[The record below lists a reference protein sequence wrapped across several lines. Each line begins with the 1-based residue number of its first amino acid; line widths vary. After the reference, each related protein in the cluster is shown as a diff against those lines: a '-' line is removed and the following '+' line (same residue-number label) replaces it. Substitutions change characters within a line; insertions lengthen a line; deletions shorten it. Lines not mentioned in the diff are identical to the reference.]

1 MKGWKAGLMA
11 ILVGLGMAVL
21 VGCGGSKAPVKSP
34 QQSLSSIGMLSGVDG
49 SVGYGT
55 VVLSVQ
61 WSKGKS
67 RVIPEATER
76 IVARLKRSGMTL
88 FEKVIERGQ
97 TQVVFEKVPVG
108 EWVLEAEAQDRFGA
122 VLAKG
127 QSESFTLE
135 ANQNKQVTVELTA
148 VALVVTGSGPTQ
160 VTGTRVA
167 QGTPVSR
174 IDANTFN
181 ISGVGTVLSP
191 VNLDANNDGRLDT
204 DVFVVLAGSAPLG
217 FAGFSTT
224 DNAVVVVRTRA
235 RQEQPPSVT
244 VNIDASGAL
253 LRNVALPPGDY
264 EVTVENVTIS
274 SGGNQLRIGE
284 MTYAFSVF
292 KDAAGN
298 LHHTLPTAVSYR
310 LPVVGQPIENVFLEL
325 TVDPAASTA
334 GARRVL
340 FVDHANGE
348 INLTN
353 VPVGTDGKVTFKA
366 QPGGPNLGT
375 VSFVGVGVLLP

>member
-1 MKGWKAGLMA
+1 
-11 ILVGLGMAVL
+11 
-21 VGCGGSKAPVKSP
+21 
-34 QQSLSSIGMLSGVDG
+34 
-49 SVGYGT
+49 
-55 VVLSVQ
+55 
-61 WSKGKS
+61 
-67 RVIPEATER
+67 
-76 IVARLKRSGMTL
+76 MTL

-174 IDANTFN
+174 IGANTFN
-181 ISGVGTVLSP
+181 IQGVGTVLSP

-204 DVFVVLAGSAPLG
+204 DVLVITAGSSPLG
-217 FAGFSTT
+217 FPGFRTS
-224 DNAVVVVRTRA
+224 DNAVVVVRIRG
-235 RQEQPPSVT
+235 RQEQLPSVT
-244 VNIDASGAL
+244 VPIDVSGAL
-253 LRNVALPPGDY
+253 LQNVALPPGDY
-264 EVTVENVTIS
+264 KVTVENVTLS
-274 SGGNQLRIGE
+274 SGGNQLRIGT

-292 KDAAGN
+292 ASGGA
-298 LHHTLPTAVSYR
+298 LRHTLPTAVSYR
-310 LPVVGQPIENVFLEL
+310 LPVVGQPVENVFLEL
-325 TVDPAASTA
+325 TVDPAARAANAT
-334 GARRVL
+334 GFLV
-340 FVDHANGE
+340 VDHANGSIE
-348 INLTN
+348 LTN

-366 QPGGPNLGT
+366 QPGGPTLGT

>member
-34 QQSLSSIGMLSGVDG
+34 QQSISPLDMSA
-49 SVGYGT
+49 GYGT

-97 TQVVFEKVPVG
+97 TQVVFAKVPVG

-135 ANQNKQVTVELTA
+135 ANQNKQVMVELTA
-148 VALVVTGSGPTQ
+148 VALVVMGSGPTQ
-160 VTGTRVA
+160 VTGTPVA

-191 VNLDANNDGRLDT
+191 VDLDANNDGKLDT
-204 DVFVVLAGSAPLG
+204 DVFVISAGSSPLG
-217 FAGFSTT
+217 FAGFTTT
-224 DNAVVVVRTRA
+224 DNAVVVVQIRA
-235 RQEQPPSVT
+235 RQQQPSVT
-244 VNIDASGAL
+244 VPINASGVL
-253 LRNVALPPGDY
+253 GQNVALPPGDY

-292 KDAAGN
+292 VSGGA
-298 LHHTLPTAVSYR
+298 LRHTLPTAVSYR
-310 LPVVGQPIENVFLEL
+310 LPVVGQPVENVFLEL

-334 GARRVL
+334 GARGVL

-348 INLTN
+348 INLTD

>member
-1 MKGWKAGLMA
+1 
-11 ILVGLGMAVL
+11 
-21 VGCGGSKAPVKSP
+21 
-34 QQSLSSIGMLSGVDG
+34 
-49 SVGYGT
+49 
-55 VVLSVQ
+55 
-61 WSKGKS
+61 
-67 RVIPEATER
+67 
-76 IVARLKRSGMTL
+76 MTL

-167 QGTPVSR
+167 QGTPVTR

-191 VNLDANNDGRLDT
+191 VNLDANNDGILDT
-204 DVFVVLAGSAPLG
+204 DVFVIKKDSAPLG
-217 FAGFSTT
+217 FPGFSTT
-224 DNAVVVVRTRA
+224 DNAVTVVQMRA
-235 RQEQPPSVT
+235 RQQPPSVT
-244 VNIDASGAL
+244 VPINASGVL
-253 LRNVALPPGDY
+253 QQNVALPPGDY
-264 EVTVENVTIS
+264 EVTVENVTLS
-274 SGGNQLRIGE
+274 SGGNQLRIRE
-284 MTYAFSVF
+284 MTYEFSVF
-292 KDAAGN
+292 ASGGA
-298 LHHTLPTAVSYR
+298 LRHTLPTAVSYR
-310 LPVVGQPIENVFLEL
+310 LPVVGQPVENVFLEL
-325 TVDPAASTA
+325 TVDPAAASA
-334 GARRVL
+334 KGILV
-340 FVDHANGE
+340 VDHANGSIE
-348 INLTN
+348 LTD

>member
-21 VGCGGSKAPVKSP
+21 VGCGGSKAPVKST
-34 QQSLSSIGMLSGVDG
+34 QQSISPLDMSA
-49 SVGYGT
+49 GYGT

-191 VNLDANNDGRLDT
+191 VDLDANNDGKLDT
-204 DVFVVLAGSAPLG
+204 DVFVINAGSAPLG
-217 FAGFSTT
+217 FPGFRTS
-224 DNAVVVVRTRA
+224 DNAVVVVRIRG
-235 RQEQPPSVT
+235 RQEQLPSVT
-244 VNIDASGAL
+244 VPIDVSGAL
-253 LRNVALPPGDY
+253 LQNVALPPGDY
-264 EVTVENVTIS
+264 KVTVENVTLS
-274 SGGNQLRIGE
+274 SGGNQLRIGT

-292 KDAAGN
+292 ASGGA
-298 LHHTLPTAVSYR
+298 LRHTLPTAVSYR
-310 LPVVGQPIENVFLEL
+310 LPVVGQPVENVFLEL
-325 TVDPAASTA
+325 TVDPAARAANAT
-334 GARRVL
+334 GFLV
-340 FVDHANGE
+340 VDHANGSIE
-348 INLTN
+348 LTN
-353 VPVGTDGKVTFKA
+353 VPVGTDGKVTFQA
-366 QPGGPNLGT
+366 QPGGPTLGT

>member
-1 MKGWKAGLMA
+1 MSA
-11 ILVGLGMAVL
+11 
-21 VGCGGSKAPVKSP
+21 
-34 QQSLSSIGMLSGVDG
+34 
-49 SVGYGT
+49 GYGT

-88 FEKVIERGQ
+88 FEKVIGRGQ

-135 ANQNKQVTVELTA
+135 ANQNKQVMVELTA

-160 VTGTRVA
+160 VIGTRVA

-191 VNLDANNDGRLDT
+191 VNLDADNNGQLDT
-204 DVFVVLAGSAPLG
+204 DVFVINAGSAPLG
-217 FAGFSTT
+217 FAGFTTT

-235 RQEQPPSVT
+235 RQQPPSVT
-244 VNIDASGAL
+244 VPINASGVL
-253 LRNVALPPGDY
+253 QQNVALPPGDY
-264 EVTVENVTIS
+264 KVTVENVTIS

-310 LPVVGQPIENVFLEL
+310 LPVVGQPIENAFLEL

-334 GARRVL
+334 NAKGSL
-340 FVDHANGE
+340 FVDHANGSIE
-348 INLTN
+348 LTD
-353 VPVGTDGKVTFKA
+353 VSVGTDGKVTFKA
-366 QPGGPNLGT
+366 QPGGPTLGT
-375 VSFVGVGVLLP
+375 VSSVAVSVLVP

>member
-11 ILVGLGMAVL
+11 VLVGLGMAVF

-34 QQSLSSIGMLSGVDG
+34 QQSISPLDMSA
-49 SVGYGT
+49 GYGT

-160 VTGTRVA
+160 VAGTRVA
-167 QGTPVSR
+167 QGTTVTR

-191 VNLDANNDGRLDT
+191 VNLDADNNGRLDT
-204 DVFVVLAGSAPLG
+204 DVFVINAGSAPLG

-235 RQEQPPSVT
+235 RQQPPSVT
-244 VNIDASGAL
+244 VPINASGAL
-253 LRNVALPPGDY
+253 LQNVALPPGDY
-264 EVTVENVTIS
+264 EVTVENVTLS
-274 SGGNQLRIGE
+274 SGGNQLRIGT

-292 KDAAGN
+292 RDAAGN

-310 LPVVGQPIENVFLEL
+310 LPVVGQPVENVFLEL

-334 GARRVL
+334 GARGVL
-340 FVDHANGE
+340 VVEHANGSIE
-348 INLTN
+348 LTN
-353 VPVGTDGKVTFKA
+353 VPVGTDGRVTFRA

>member
-11 ILVGLGMAVL
+11 VLVGLGMAVL

-34 QQSLSSIGMLSGVDG
+34 QQSISPLDMSA
-49 SVGYGT
+49 GYGT

-61 WSKGKS
+61 WSKGKG

-88 FEKVIERGQ
+88 FEKVIGRGQ
-97 TQVVFEKVPVG
+97 TQVVFAKVPVG

-160 VTGTRVA
+160 VIGTPVA

-181 ISGVGTVLSP
+181 ISGVGTVRSP

-204 DVFVVLAGSAPLG
+204 DVFVVLAGSAPP
-217 FAGFSTT
+217 
-224 DNAVVVVRTRA
+224 R
-235 RQEQPPSVT
+235 
-244 VNIDASGAL
+244 
-253 LRNVALPPGDY
+253 LRWL
-264 EVTVENVTIS
+264 
-274 SGGNQLRIGE
+274 
-284 MTYAFSVF
+284 F
-292 KDAAGN
+292 
-298 LHHTLPTAVSYR
+298 HHR
-310 LPVVGQPIENVFLEL
+310 
-325 TVDPAASTA
+325 
-334 GARRVL
+334 
-340 FVDHANGE
+340 
-348 INLTN
+348 
-353 VPVGTDGKVTFKA
+353 
-366 QPGGPNLGT
+366 
-375 VSFVGVGVLLP
+375 

>member
-21 VGCGGSKAPVKSP
+21 VGCGGSKAPVKST
-34 QQSLSSIGMLSGVDG
+34 QQSISPLDMSA
-49 SVGYGT
+49 GYGT

-61 WSKGKS
+61 WSKGKG
-67 RVIPEATER
+67 RVIPEETER
-76 IVARLKRSGMTL
+76 IVAQLKRSGMTL

-97 TQVVFEKVPVG
+97 TQVVFAKVPVG

-135 ANQNKQVTVELTA
+135 ANQNKQVMVELTA
-148 VALVVTGSGPTQ
+148 VALVVMGSGPTQ
-160 VTGTRVA
+160 VTGTPVA

-191 VNLDANNDGRLDT
+191 VDLDANNDGKLDT
-204 DVFVVLAGSAPLG
+204 DVFVISAGSSPLG
-217 FAGFSTT
+217 FAGFTTT
-224 DNAVVVVRTRA
+224 DNAVVVRRRA
-235 RQEQPPSVT
+235 RQQQPSVT
-244 VNIDASGAL
+244 VPINASGVL
-253 LRNVALPPGDY
+253 GQNVALPPGDY

-292 KDAAGN
+292 VSGGA
-298 LHHTLPTAVSYR
+298 LRHTLPTAVSYR
-310 LPVVGQPIENVFLEL
+310 LPVVGQPVENVFLEL

-334 GARRVL
+334 GARGVL

-348 INLTN
+348 INLTD

>member
-11 ILVGLGMAVL
+11 VLVGLGMAVF
-21 VGCGGSKAPVKSP
+21 VGCGGSKAPVKST
-34 QQSLSSIGMLSGVDG
+34 QQSISPLDLSA
-49 SVGYGT
+49 GYGT

-108 EWVLEAEAQDRFGA
+108 ERVLEAEAQDRFGA

-160 VTGTRVA
+160 VAGTRVA
-167 QGTPVSR
+167 QGTTVTR

-191 VNLDANNDGRLDT
+191 VNLDADNNGQLDT
-204 DVFVVLAGSAPLG
+204 DVFVINAGSAPLG

-235 RQEQPPSVT
+235 RQQPPSVT
-244 VNIDASGAL
+244 VPINASGAL
-253 LRNVALPPGDY
+253 LQNVALPPGDY
-264 EVTVENVTIS
+264 EVTVENVTLS
-274 SGGNQLRIGE
+274 SGGNQLRIGT

-292 KDAAGN
+292 RDAAGN

-310 LPVVGQPIENVFLEL
+310 LPVVGQPVENVFLEL

-334 GARRVL
+334 GARGVL
-340 FVDHANGE
+340 VVEHANGSIE
-348 INLTN
+348 LTN
-353 VPVGTDGKVTFKA
+353 VPVGTDGRVTFRA

>member
-1 MKGWKAGLMA
+1 
-11 ILVGLGMAVL
+11 
-21 VGCGGSKAPVKSP
+21 
-34 QQSLSSIGMLSGVDG
+34 
-49 SVGYGT
+49 
-55 VVLSVQ
+55 
-61 WSKGKS
+61 
-67 RVIPEATER
+67 
-76 IVARLKRSGMTL
+76 
-88 FEKVIERGQ
+88 
-97 TQVVFEKVPVG
+97 
-108 EWVLEAEAQDRFGA
+108 
-122 VLAKG
+122 
-127 QSESFTLE
+127 
-135 ANQNKQVTVELTA
+135 VELTA

-191 VNLDANNDGRLDT
+191 VDLDANNDGQLDT
-204 DVFVVLAGSAPLG
+204 DVFVINTGSAPLG
-217 FAGFSTT
+217 FAGFTTT

-235 RQEQPPSVT
+235 RQQPPSVT
-244 VNIDASGAL
+244 VPINASGAL
-253 LRNVALPPGDY
+253 QQNVALPPGDY
-264 EVTVENVTIS
+264 KVTVENVTLS

-310 LPVVGQPIENVFLEL
+310 LPVVGEPVENVFLEL
-325 TVDPAASTA
+325 TVDPAARAANAT
-334 GARRVL
+334 GFL
-340 FVDHANGE
+340 FVDHANGSIE
-348 INLTN
+348 LTN

-366 QPGGPNLGT
+366 QPGGPTLGT

>member
-1 MKGWKAGLMA
+1 MKGWKVGLMA
-11 ILVGLGMAVL
+11 VLVGLGMAVF
-21 VGCGGSKAPVKSP
+21 VGCGGSKAPVKST
-34 QQSLSSIGMLSGVDG
+34 QQSISPLDMSA
-49 SVGYGT
+49 GYGT

-108 EWVLEAEAQDRFGA
+108 ERVLEAEAQDRFGA

-160 VTGTRVA
+160 VAGTRVA
-167 QGTPVSR
+167 QGTTVTR

-191 VNLDANNDGRLDT
+191 VNLDADNNGRLDT
-204 DVFVVLAGSAPLG
+204 DVFVINAGSAPLG

-235 RQEQPPSVT
+235 RQQPPSVT
-244 VNIDASGAL
+244 VPINASGAL
-253 LRNVALPPGDY
+253 LQNVALPPGDY
-264 EVTVENVTIS
+264 EVTAENVIIS
-274 SGGNQLRIGE
+274 GGGNQLRIGG
-284 MTYAFSVF
+284 MIYAFSVF
-292 KDAAGN
+292 RDAAGN

-310 LPVVGQPIENVFLEL
+310 LPVVGQPVENVFLEL

-334 GARRVL
+334 GARGVL
-340 FVDHANGE
+340 VVEHANGSIE
-348 INLTN
+348 LTN
-353 VPVGTDGKVTFKA
+353 VPVGTDGRVTFRA

>member
-1 MKGWKAGLMA
+1 MSA
-11 ILVGLGMAVL
+11 
-21 VGCGGSKAPVKSP
+21 
-34 QQSLSSIGMLSGVDG
+34 
-49 SVGYGT
+49 GYGT

-97 TQVVFEKVPVG
+97 TQVVFAKVPVG

-191 VNLDANNDGRLDT
+191 VDLDANNDGILDT
-204 DVFVVLAGSAPLG
+204 DVFVINAGSAPLG
-217 FAGFSTT
+217 FPGFTTT

-235 RQEQPPSVT
+235 RQTASVT
-244 VNIDASGAL
+244 VPINASGAL

-264 EVTVENVTIS
+264 EVTVENVTLS

-325 TVDPAASTA
+325 TVDTAASTA
-334 GARRVL
+334 GATGSL
-340 FVDHANGE
+340 FVIHANGSIE
-348 INLTN
+348 LTN
-353 VPVGTDGKVTFKA
+353 VPVGTDGKVTFQS
-366 QPGGPNLGT
+366 QPGGPTLGT

>member
-1 MKGWKAGLMA
+1 MSA
-11 ILVGLGMAVL
+11 
-21 VGCGGSKAPVKSP
+21 
-34 QQSLSSIGMLSGVDG
+34 
-49 SVGYGT
+49 GYGT

-61 WSKGKS
+61 WSKGKG

-88 FEKVIERGQ
+88 YEKVIERGQ

-160 VTGTRVA
+160 VIGTRVA

-204 DVFVVLAGSAPLG
+204 DVFVITAGSSPLG
-217 FAGFSTT
+217 FPGFSNT
-224 DNAVVVVRTRA
+224 DNAVTVVQMRA
-235 RQEQPPSVT
+235 RQQPPSVT
-244 VNIDASGAL
+244 VPINALGAL
-253 LRNVALPPGDY
+253 LQNVALPPGDY
-264 EVTVENVTIS
+264 EVTVENVIVFG
-274 SGGNQLRIGE
+274 GGNQLRIGE
-284 MTYAFSVF
+284 MAYAFSVF

-310 LPVVGQPIENVFLEL
+310 LPVVGQPVENVFLEL

-334 GARRVL
+334 GARGVL

-348 INLTN
+348 INLTD

-366 QPGGPNLGT
+366 QPGGPTLGT

>member
-1 MKGWKAGLMA
+1 MKSWKAGLMA
-11 ILVGLGMAVL
+11 VLVGLGMAVL
-21 VGCGGSKAPVKSP
+21 VGCGGSKAPVKST
-34 QQSLSSIGMLSGVDG
+34 QQSISPLDMSA
-49 SVGYGT
+49 GYGT

-97 TQVVFEKVPVG
+97 TQVVFAKVPVG

-174 IDANTFN
+174 IGANTFN
-181 ISGVGTVLSP
+181 IQGVGTVLSP

-204 DVFVVLAGSAPLG
+204 DVLVITAGSSPLG
-217 FAGFSTT
+217 FPGFRTS
-224 DNAVVVVRTRA
+224 DNAVVVVRIRG
-235 RQEQPPSVT
+235 RQEQLPSVT
-244 VNIDASGAL
+244 VPIDVSGAL
-253 LRNVALPPGDY
+253 LENVALPPGDY
-264 EVTVENVTIS
+264 EVTVENVTLS
-274 SGGNQLRIGE
+274 SDGNQLRIRE
-284 MTYAFSVF
+284 MTYVFSVF
-292 KDAAGN
+292 ASGGA

-310 LPVVGQPIENVFLEL
+310 LPVVGQPVENVFLEL

-334 GARRVL
+334 GARGVL

-366 QPGGPNLGT
+366 QPGGPTLGT